1 MNISCTK
8 INPSSIIS
16 PAPPDYC
23 DYWWTGRASSC
34 CGGKARSAL
43 GSGGADAVFPLM
55 DTISGYLG
63 FWALGWG
70 VYFGW
75 GKLFVS
81 IAGLYGFPGGGVVC
95 AGVCI
100 VCCCCECWC
109 MLRYSAICIVI
120 YTTLCHTR
128 FSLYTCSIFV
138 LIYLRFNYDQVSKKA
153 PHLEVRC
160 LFLSEC

>member
-23 DYWWTGRASSC
+23 DYWCEGHASSC

-43 GSGGADAVFPLM
+43 GSGEADAVFPLM

-63 FWALGWG
+63 FWALGCG

-75 GKLFVS
+75 GNYSYRLQGFMAFRIAVLFALVCAS
-81 IAGLYGFPGGGVVC
+81 CGGAVN
-95 AGVCI
+95 AGVCCGI
-100 VCCCCECWC
+100 
-109 MLRYSAICIVI
+109 L
-120 YTTLCHTR
+120 
-128 FSLYTCSIFV
+128 LYA
-138 LIYLRFNYDQVSKKA
+138 L
-153 PHLEVRC
+153 
-160 LFLSEC
+160 